1 MAEETNSGNAYDI
14 VLADLKAKR
23 TQIDAAIAAIEA
35 MKGGVSASE
44 QPVTKAKA
52 SEMSASVT
60 AGDFHGMN
68 IADAAKQLLA
78 KGKKPLGTQEIT
90 KGIIEGGIVFS
101 TETPANT
108 VNSVLHRR
116 AGKEGDI
123 IRVGRSL
130 WGLAAWYPNPGRFQK
145 KSKPPIG
152 ENTQTLLEGV
162 ARDFAADKNTLP
174 DEILTS
180 WEGSQEMP
188 EAIDRRMLAAARDTL
203 GRNLADPEKEY
214 LRERFIDFIRERGS

>member
-1 MAEETNSGNAYDI
+1 MTEETNSGNAYDI

-23 TQIDAAIAAIEA
+23 AQIDAAIAAIES
-35 MKGGVSASE
+35 MKGVISSVE
-44 QPVTKAKA
+44 QPVTREQ
-52 SEMSASVT
+52 SSQVTPSVT

-68 IADAAKQLLA
+68 IADAAKQLLS

-116 AGKEGDI
+116 AGKDGDI

-145 KSKPPIG
+145 KSRPSISD
-152 ENTQTLLEGV
+152 NVQTLLEGV
-162 ARDFAADKNTLP
+162 ARDFAAHKDTSPQEVL
-174 DEILTS
+174 DS
-180 WEGSQEMP
+180 WELSQEMP
-188 EAIDRRMLAAARDTL
+188 ESIDRRMLPAARDTL
-203 GRNLADPEKEY
+203 GRPLSDPEKEY
-214 LRERFIDFIRERGS
+214 MRERFIDLIRERNS